1 MNALVAQLDRASDC
15 GCDSKGSQKK
25 RSVRKKD
32 SKPQF
37 PLFSFPTNLPE
48 FASFYISYGH
58 LYGHQNLAFRCCIV
72 FVEDS
77 YA

>member
-32 SKPQF
+32 SKP
-37 PLFSFPTNLPE
+37 
-48 FASFYISYGH
+48 
-58 LYGHQNLAFRCCIV
+58 
-72 FVEDS
+72 
-77 YA
+77 